1 MSTIQNI
8 KYLILRHVEIA
19 LEFVFMHANVR
30 DEFVGR
36 ELENVEAICEKFVE
50 EVGHSLES
58 QI

>member
-1 MSTIQNI
+1 M
-8 KYLILRHVEIA
+8 ILRHVEIA